1 MSNTK
6 AEKMAGLAME
16 ILSDEAMLVVKPI
29 AQLDVLESSADERDL
44 RSVEGF
50 TAQSR
55 RAERLAWR
63 GVLREIAPDAE
74 VEYTPS
80 GAPQLKNSHYTYI
93 SVSHCRDAVAVA
105 LSCEVCG
112 VDIERLDRNFSR
124 IASRYVSDEEQRLCD
139 EEWWLAAVWCAKETL
154 YKMAGREG
162 IDFLRDTII
171 TGVDTSAKR
180 IECRSVGGKPVTLS
194 YAMPDEEHI
203 ICYKL

>member
-1 MSNTK
+1 
-6 AEKMAGLAME
+6 MAGLAMK
-16 ILSDEAMLVVKPI
+16 ILSDEAILVVKPI

-50 TAQSR
+50 TAPSR

-80 GAPQLKNSHYTYI
+80 GAPQLKNSPYTYI

-139 EEWWLAAVWCAKETL
+139 EEWWLAAVWCAKEAMF
-154 YKMAGREG
+154 KCVGREG
-162 IDFLRDTII
+162 VDFCRDLQLTEVDFESGSVRV
-171 TGVDTSAKR
+171 TAFGVPL
-180 IECRSVGGKPVTLS
+180 GGVIQQLDGAILVAISPT
-194 YAMPDEEHI
+194 ADEHFI
-203 ICYKL
+203 FI